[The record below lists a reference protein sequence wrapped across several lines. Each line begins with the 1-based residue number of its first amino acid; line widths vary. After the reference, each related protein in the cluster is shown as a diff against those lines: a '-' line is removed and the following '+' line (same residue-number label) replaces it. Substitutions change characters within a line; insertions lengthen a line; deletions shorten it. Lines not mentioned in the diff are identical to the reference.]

1 MRKGAGYSFGIQ
13 EEYLLRDQRTSRTQ
27 RFPAVI
33 VLAQASAAK
42 ISSLNSTSAEERMN
56 RTTSCTGCG
65 HALVPMLTAKGR
77 VEPSCL
83 WCEGLDARTLDMAK
97 WADSPFGKPERSVRQ
112 SFE

>member
-1 MRKGAGYSFGIQ
+1 MDRYI
-13 EEYLLRDQRTSRTQ
+13 YTSGTSVC
-27 RFPAVI
+27 AVI
-33 VLAQASAAK
+33 ALAQASAAK
-42 ISSLNSTSAEERMN
+42 MPSLNPMSAEKRMN

-77 VEPSCL
+77 AEPSCL

-97 WADSPFGKPERSVRQ
+97 WADSPSGKPDRSARP